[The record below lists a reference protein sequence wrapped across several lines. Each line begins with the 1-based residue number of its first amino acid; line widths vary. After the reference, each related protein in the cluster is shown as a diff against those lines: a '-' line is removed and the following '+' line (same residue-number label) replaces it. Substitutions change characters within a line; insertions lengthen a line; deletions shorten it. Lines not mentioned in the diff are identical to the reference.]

1 MSISIIGQTISGQA
15 DPTARAALGKIML
28 EEKTAQ
34 KAAVKQ
40 LMKLYGAQEKK
51 GSASLPTTDAL
62 NWARQMSAQATPDKA
77 MVLAVIKAAYQDYVD
92 VLRTLEEIPEPAED
106 AKPHTKTRH
115 KNRINSLKER
125 MENLEEFFYSP
136 LYAWAC
142 NVDPDILVNRA
153 WKEAYNDD

>member
-1 MSISIIGQTISGQA
+1 MSISIIGQTISGQP
-15 DPTARAALGKIML
+15 DPTARAALGKILL
-28 EEKTAQ
+28 EEKVVQ
-34 KAAVKQ
+34 NAAVKQ
-40 LMKLYGAQEKK
+40 LTTLYGVLEKK
-51 GSASLPTTDAL
+51 GSASLTTTDAL
-62 NWARQMSAQATPDKA
+62 NWARQLSAQATPDKTL
-77 MVLAVIKAAYQDYVD
+77 VLTVIKAAYQDYVD
-92 VLRTLEEIPEPAED
+92 VLRTLEGIPEPAED

-142 NVDPDILVNRA
+142 NVDPDILVDRA